1 MLLLVLAILKGG
13 EFEQEHDYEH
23 EHEHDANWNLFNSN
37 GNLLVILF
45 QES

>member
-23 EHEHDANWNLFNSN
+23 AHDANWQIFIASDNLFGHFIRRVDS
-37 GNLLVILF
+37 
-45 QES
+45 